1 MKQVSLKDTL
11 ALFIEMDHVI
21 FRVGNLDVFMT
32 YASARNIGQGMR
44 VGSRRA
50 AAVSHEKESWTTMQ
64 VDANIEIRDYAETIA
79 RKQIKQKIDWSIWR
93 DSEALHLLLNKEL
106 EISLHF
112 GDAIRLA
119 ASLMDAAKICKL
131 WAGDTSSGFHALA
144 MCTDAEEN
152 YKLGL

>member
-1 MKQVSLKDTL
+1 MRQVSLKDHL
-11 ALFIEMDHVI
+11 ALFTDMDHVVLRI
-21 FRVGNLDVFMT
+21 GNVDVFMT

-64 VDANIEIRDYAETIA
+64 VDDNIEIRDYATTIA
-79 RKQIKQKIDWSIWR
+79 RKQIKQKIEWRIWR

-106 EISLHF
+106 EVALHF
-112 GDAIRLA
+112 NDAIKLA

-131 WAGDTSSGFHALA
+131 WAGDSSSGFHALA
-144 MCTDAEEN
+144 MLTDAEEN